1 MKKVVCFGE
10 LLLRLTPPAPLQIR
24 QANAFGVSFAGAEA
38 NVAVTLNNLGD
49 QSAFVSKFPC
59 NPVGEYAVECLQKF
73 GITMSAAKFGGD
85 RIGVMYYEKGEGV
98 RPSRVFY
105 DRAGSSFACSAVEEY
120 DWDAIF
126 EDADWFHF
134 SGITPA
140 LGENLCKI
148 LETAVQKAREKNI
161 CVSCD
166 INFRPSLWEKSVA
179 RNTMLRFL
187 PYLDYCVSAEDLFAE
202 DGETLAET
210 DARLV
215 GRFGMKALIHAHR
228 KMETATKTEYSV
240 SAFCGDGEYFSE
252 QYETEV
258 VDRLGC
264 GDAMLGGF
272 IFAMRKWKCLQKA
285 VKFGAAV
292 GCLKHTAEGDFSYAS
307 EKDVEYLLT
316 GKSSGRV
323 LR

>member
-10 LLLRLTPPAPLQIR
+10 LLLRLSPPAPLQIR
-24 QANAFGVSFAGAEA
+24 QANMFGVSFAGAEA
-38 NVAVTLNNLGD
+38 NVAVALNNLGD
-49 QSAFVSKFPC
+49 KSVFVSKFPH
-59 NPVGEYAVECLQKF
+59 NPIGECAVECLQKF
-73 GITMSAAKFGGD
+73 GIGTSAIKRGGD
-85 RIGVMYYEKGEGV
+85 RLGVLYYEKGEGL

-105 DRAGSSFACSAVEEY
+105 DRAGSSFACSAPEEY

-140 LGENLCKI
+140 LGENLCAI
-148 LETAVQKAREKNI
+148 LETAIRKAKEKNI

-166 INFRPSLWEKSVA
+166 INYRPSLWLKNTA
-179 RNTMLRFL
+179 RNMMLRFL
-187 PYLDYCVSAEDLFAE
+187 PYLDYCANPEDLFAE

-210 DARLV
+210 DARLI
-215 GRFGMKALIHAHR
+215 RKFGMTALIHAHR
-228 KMETATKTEYSV
+228 KMKTASKTEYSV
-240 SAFCGDGEYFSE
+240 SAFSDEGEYFSD

-264 GDAMLGGF
+264 GDAMFGGF
-272 IFAMRKWKCLQKA
+272 IFAMRKWKCLRKA

-292 GCLKHTAEGDFSYAS
+292 GCLKHTAEGDFSYAA
-307 EKDVEYLLT
+307 EEDVKYLL
-316 GKSSGRV
+316 SEESAGRV